1 MNLFEGLRRF
11 LQHSFQRKSNQRRT
25 FLVERTQAI
34 IRRDYDEA
42 LFELRGFLCAGGKV
56 RVNHD

>member
-1 MNLFEGLRRF
+1 MNLFEGLRRC
-11 LQHSFQRKSNQRRT
+11 FQRKSNQRRM